1 MTYPTRPA
9 MYKPSRGP
17 AFWRAVWPARINWR
31 PIPSHG
37 SATDYG
43 DPQFGTCA
51 CWRLSL
57 DRQRHPCKLRANNE
71 DSTGFFQPRSRQE
84 ARARGWLFVLADG
97 VGGLDMGEVAS
108 AEDGAGD
115 HRRLRGGPGAYV
127 VAEPLPRLIQHANA
141 AVHDEGFARE
151 RRGRLMASTVVA
163 CAVRHDQ
170 AYVAHVGDSRCY
182 HIRDGRATAVT
193 RDHTVAGEQTREG
206 LIDHAD
212 AEESDTRHVL
222 SRALGPELYV
232 VADSTTVSL
241 RAGDFLVLCCD
252 GVFAGVDTSDMARI
266 LAQPKP
272 PQALAEELVSTAVD
286 NDGSDNTSAQVIAIR
301 SVEAMAMYR
310 GRLYPRLT

>member
-1 MTYPTRPA
+1 MLEIEF
-9 MYKPSRGP
+9 GQ
-17 AFWRAVWPARINWR
+17 
-31 PIPSHG
+31 
-37 SATDYG
+37 AT
-43 DPQFGTCA
+43 
-51 CWRLSL
+51 
-57 DRQRHPCKLRANNE
+57 HPGKLRANNE

-108 AEDGAGD
+108 A
-115 HRRLRGGPGAYV
+115 RTV
-127 VAEPLPRLIQHANA
+127 QVIAEGFAEAQEHTSLLSLLPRLIQHANA

-286 NDGSDNTSAQVIAIR
+286 NDGSDNTTAQVIAIR